1 MSQPEKISFTN
12 NTTFFMNVEPTSSL
26 LFLDNLRTKTADSH
40 VFLESLPVSKSIVDP
55 TISLQSYG
63 LYLNL
68 MLDVTLALEKEIFP
82 LIDGF
87 VENLPER
94 KKSHALAKD
103 LDAID
108 VKRTSRDFSFGNNK
122 IAPAFAMGIMYVLE
136 GSTLG
141 GRFILKNVAENL
153 RLDETNG
160 ASYFSGYGNK
170 TGSFW
175 KNFLANLMAFETSHN
190 AENEIIEG
198 ADFAFK
204 KIAEH
209 LQLAS

>member
-1 MSQPEKISFTN
+1 
-12 NTTFFMNVEPTSSL
+12 MNVEPTSSL
-26 LFLDNLRTKTADSH
+26 TFLDNLRQKTSESH

-55 TISLQSYG
+55 SISKESYA

-82 LIDGF
+82 VVEPF
-87 VENLPER
+87 VQDVDER
-94 KKSHALAKD
+94 KKSEHIKND
-103 LDAID
+103 LKNIGFE
-108 VKRTSRDFSFGNNK
+108 RTPRTFLFLNSEENS
-122 IAPAFAMGIMYVLE
+122 PAFAMGIMYVVE

-141 GRFILKNVAENL
+141 GRFILKNVSEKLN
-153 RLDETNG
+153 LDETNG

-175 KNFLANLMAFETSHN
+175 KNFLANLTDFETSKN
-190 AENEIIEG
+190 AEDEIIEG

-209 LQLAS
+209 LDQDFTA